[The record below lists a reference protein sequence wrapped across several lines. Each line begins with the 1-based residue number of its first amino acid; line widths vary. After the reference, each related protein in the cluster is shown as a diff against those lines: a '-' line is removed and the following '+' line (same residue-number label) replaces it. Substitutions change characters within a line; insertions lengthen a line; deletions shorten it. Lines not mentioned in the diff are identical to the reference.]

1 MKYQKEIKNSLY
13 DVIVIGSGMSGLV
26 TATNLVSEGLSV
38 LVLEQ
43 HFIAGGATTM
53 FKRKDYMF
61 EAGGHRFSGIRN
73 PEGVLAKLLK
83 KINKTVKVD
92 PINPSYVVRAG
103 EKILIA
109 DLDINKYKQNVIELF
124 PTEKQ
129 NIERYFAAMLKIVEG
144 NKYLASQKKI
154 NPITLL
160 FKHPY
165 LFKNIR
171 KNTRQF
177 MEQFFKD
184 EEIIMFLTMLGAYTT
199 LPAHKQSFIGYA
211 NLWAVHHIGEGMSL
225 IEGGTKQVVDA
236 LVEYI
241 DENGGQVVVSKYV
254 DKILTENKKAVG
266 VKIKE
271 GTEIRSKVVVSTASN
286 QETYLRLLDK
296 NLSSEKFI
304 NKINNQ
310 KQSGSLFQ
318 LYLGIKEDDGEGLEY
333 TTTFVTDNSKVSDT
347 EVYKKIY
354 DWDLDTITSNGVITV
369 EGKENSPEGFRSVN
383 ISCLMPFHHP
393 ENWYIKGRDKTG
405 YRAFKEKIAEQIIK
419 NFSKYIPN
427 LKDRIVYQNTATP
440 LTIERYTLATEGGLQ
455 GLAHT
460 IDQSGKARGNIKTH
474 IGNLYH
480 AGQYNFPGA
489 GIITVSISG
498 NLCSEMIL
506 KPLLKGL

>member
-1 MKYQKEIKNSLY
+1 MKYQKEIKKNYY
-13 DVIVIGSGMSGLV
+13 DVIVIGSGMAGLV
-26 TATNLVSEGLSV
+26 TAANLVSEGLSV

-53 FKRKDYMF
+53 FKRKDFIF

-83 KINKTVKVD
+83 KINKTVEVE
-92 PINPSYVVRAG
+92 PINPSYVVRSG
-103 EKILIA
+103 EKILVA

-124 PTEKQ
+124 PSEKQ
-129 NIERYFAAMLKIVEG
+129 NIEKYFAAMLKIVEG

-154 NPITLL
+154 NPIVLL
-160 FKHPY
+160 FNHPY
-165 LFKNIR
+165 FFKNIR

-184 EEIIMFLTMLGAYTT
+184 EEIIAFLTILGAYTT
-199 LPAHKQSFIGYA
+199 LPTNQQSFIGYA
-211 NLWAVHHIGEGMSL
+211 NLWAVHHIGEGMNL

-241 DENGGQVVVSKYV
+241 DKNGGQVVVSKYV
-254 DKILTENKKAVG
+254 DKILTENKKTVG
-266 VKIKE
+266 VRIKD
-271 GTEIRSKVVVSTASN
+271 GTEIKSKIVVSTASN
-286 QETYLRLLDK
+286 KETYLQLLDK

-304 NKINNQ
+304 KNINNQ

-318 LYLGIKEDDGEGLEY
+318 LFLGIKEENGEGLEY
-333 TTTFVTDNSKVSDT
+333 TTTFVIDNYKISDT
-347 EVYKKIY
+347 EVYKKMY
-354 DWDLDTITSNGVITV
+354 NWDLDTITSNGVITV
-369 EGKENSPEGFRSVN
+369 EGKENSLEGFRSVN
-383 ISCLMPFHHP
+383 ISCLIPYHHP
-393 ENWYIKGRDKTG
+393 KNWYIKGKDKNE
-405 YRAFKEKIAEQIIK
+405 YREFKEKIAKQIIE

-460 IDQSGKARGNIKTH
+460 IDQSGKARGDIKTH
-474 IGNLYH
+474 IKNLYH

-498 NLCSEMIL
+498 NLCSDMIL
-506 KPLLKGL
+506 KEHFNR

>member
-1 MKYQKEIKNSLY
+1 MKHQKEIKKDYY
-13 DVIVIGSGMSGLV
+13 DVIVIGSGMAGLV
-26 TATNLVSEGLSV
+26 TAANLVSKGLSV

-53 FKRKDYMF
+53 FKREDFMF
-61 EAGGHRFSGIRN
+61 EAGGHRFSGIQN

-83 KINKTVKVD
+83 KINKTVKVE
-92 PINPSYVVRAG
+92 PINPSYVVRSG
-103 EKILIA
+103 DKILKA
-109 DLDINKYKQNVIELF
+109 DLDINKYKQNAIELF
-124 PTEKQ
+124 PSEKQ
-129 NIERYFAAMLKIVEG
+129 NIEKYFAAMLKIVEG

-154 NPITLL
+154 NPIVLL

-165 LFKNIR
+165 FFKNIR

-177 MEQFFKD
+177 MEQFFKN

-199 LPAHKQSFIGYA
+199 LPSHKQSFIGYA
-211 NLWAVHHIGEGMSL
+211 NLWACHHIGEGMSL

-254 DKILTENKKAVG
+254 DKILTKNKKAVG
-266 VKIKE
+266 VRIKN
-271 GTEIRSKVVVSTASN
+271 GTEISSKVVVSTASN
-286 QETYLRLLDK
+286 QETYLQLLDK
-296 NLSSEKFI
+296 NLSGEKFI
-304 NKINNQ
+304 KKINNQ

-318 LYLGIKEDDGEGLEY
+318 LFLGIKEENGEGLEY
-333 TTTFVTDNSKVSDT
+333 TTTFVAGDSKLTDA
-347 EVYKKIY
+347 EVYKKMY
-354 DWDLDTITSNGVITV
+354 NWELDTITSGGVITV
-369 EGKENSPEGFRSVN
+369 EGKENSPEGFRSIN

-393 ENWYIKGRDKTG
+393 ENWFIKGKDKKE
-405 YRAFKEKIAEQIIK
+405 YIEFKEKIAKQIIE

-460 IDQSGKARGNIKTH
+460 INQSGKARRNIKTH
-474 IGNLYH
+474 IENLYH
-480 AGQYNFPGA
+480 AGQYSFPGA
-489 GIITVSISG
+489 GIVTVSISG

-506 KPLLKGL
+506 REHFNN

>member
-1 MKYQKEIKNSLY
+1 MKYQKEIKADFY
-13 DVIVIGSGMSGLV
+13 DVIVIGSGMAGLI
-26 TATNLVSEGLSV
+26 TAANLVSEGLSV

-43 HFIAGGATTM
+43 HSIAGGATTM
-53 FKRKDYMF
+53 FKRKDFIF

-73 PEGVLAKLLK
+73 PEGILAKLLE
-83 KINKTVKVD
+83 KINKTVRVK
-92 PINPSYVVRAG
+92 PINPSYVVRSG
-103 EKILIA
+103 DKMLKA
-109 DLDINKYKQNVIELF
+109 DLDINQYKQNVIELF
-124 PTEKQ
+124 PSEKQ
-129 NIERYFAAMLKIVEG
+129 NIEKYFAAMLKIVEG
-144 NKYLASQKKI
+144 NNYLTNQKRI
-154 NPITLL
+154 NPIILF

-165 LFKNIR
+165 FFKNIK

-225 IEGGTKQVVDA
+225 IEGGTEQLIDA

-254 DKILTENKKAVG
+254 DKILIENNKAVS
-266 VKIKE
+266 VRIND
-271 GTEIRSKVVVSTASN
+271 GTEIKSEVVVSTASN
-286 QETYLRLLDK
+286 QETYLQLLDK
-296 NLSSEKFI
+296 KLSSEKFI
-304 NKINNQ
+304 NNIHNQ

-318 LYLGIKEDDGEGLEY
+318 LFLGIKEENGEGLEY
-333 TTTFVTDNSKVSDT
+333 TTTFVTGDSKLTDI
-347 EVYKKIY
+347 EVYKKMY
-354 DWDLDTITSNGVITV
+354 DWDLDTITSGGVITV
-369 EGKENSPEGFRSVN
+369 EGKENSPEGFRSIN
-383 ISCLMPFHHP
+383 ISCLIPYHHS
-393 ENWYIKGRDKTG
+393 ENWFIKGKDKKEYIK
-405 YRAFKEKIAEQIIK
+405 FKEKIAEQIIK

-427 LKDRIVYQNTATP
+427 LKNRIVYQNTATP

-460 IDQSGKARGNIKTH
+460 IDQSGKARGSIKTH
-474 IGNLYH
+474 IISLYH

-489 GIITVSISG
+489 GIITVSVSG

-506 KPLLKGL
+506 KEHFSE

>member
-1 MKYQKEIKNSLY
+1 MKYQKKIENDLY
-13 DVIVIGSGMSGLV
+13 DVIIIGSGMAGLV
-26 TATNLVSEGLSV
+26 TAANLVSEGLLV

-73 PEGVLAKLLK
+73 PEGVLAKLLR
-83 KINKTVKVD
+83 KINKTVKVK
-92 PINPSYVVRAG
+92 PINPSYVVRSG
-103 EKILIA
+103 EKMLIA
-109 DLDINKYKQNVIELF
+109 DLDINKYQQNVIELF
-124 PTEKQ
+124 PSEKQ
-129 NIERYFAAMLKIVEG
+129 NIEKYFAAMLKIVEG

-154 NPITLL
+154 NPIVLL
-160 FKHPY
+160 FKHP
-165 LFKNIR
+165 FFFRNIK

-199 LPAHKQSFIGYA
+199 LPTNQQSFIGYA
-211 NLWAVHHIGEGMSL
+211 NLWAVHHIGEGMNL

-236 LVEYI
+236 LVGYI
-241 DENGGQVVVSKYV
+241 DENGGQVVVLKYV
-254 DKILTENKKAVG
+254 DKILTENKKAIG
-266 VKIKE
+266 VRIKD
-271 GTEIRSKVVVSTASN
+271 GTEIKSRIVVSTISN
-286 QETYLRLLDK
+286 KETYLQFLDK

-304 NKINNQ
+304 KNINNQ

-318 LYLGIKEDDGEGLEY
+318 LFLGIKEENGEGLEY
-333 TTTFVTDNSKVSDT
+333 TTTFVTENSKISET
-347 EVYKKIY
+347 EVYKNIY
-354 DWDLDTITSNGVITV
+354 NWDLDTITSGGVITV
-369 EGKENSPEGFRSVN
+369 EGKENSPVGFRSVN
-383 ISCLMPFHHP
+383 ISCLIPYHHP
-393 ENWYIKGRDKTG
+393 ENWHIKGKDKKEYIK
-405 YRAFKEKIAEQIIK
+405 FKEKIAEQIIK

-427 LKDRIVYQNTATP
+427 LKDRIVYQTTATP

-460 IDQSGKARGNIKTH
+460 INQSGKARGNIKTH
-474 IGNLYH
+474 IENLYH

-506 KPLLKGL
+506 KEHFNK